1 MWYRRPRRRQQSI
14 LSFLQKKPAA
24 AAEGATPERP
34 PRPPTASV
42 AGIMERLVRPPQQQQ
57 GRDQNAS
64 QARHAEQRALP
75 VKNQTTSNEC
85 SRVLFSGSCNAE
97 YNRATMPIAE
107 IGSNITPLE
116 EPLKSLRPSMDEF
129 VRASTLSTELGSDQ
143 NPLPECPKNLSFESS
158 NKNCIGANLSFE
170 EFDVQTPQD
179 PSKGVLWR
187 SSRGA
192 DTPLTESD
200 SDRTPLQHPSKKFSL
215 LSSKTLFGPDSNCT
229 PTRGS
234 SEKISPGPSGLPY
247 IKATKLFTEFDSN
260 GTPSPNHFKKP
271 SSMFMND
278 KCVGAGAALFSEFD
292 SSPLKP
298 ETPAM
303 RAVIPRLKRVQEDQ
317 CVAISDPCSHFWG
330 PNKKVKP
337 AQCSP
342 DEKKVHDEIAESA
355 RSKFEWLN
363 PSNIKDANRRRPTDP
378 LYDKTT
384 LFIPPDALRKMS
396 TSQKQYWN
404 IKCKYMDVVLF
415 FKVGKFYELYEVDAE
430 VGQKELDW
438 KMTVSGVGKCRQVGI
453 SESGIDVAVEKLLAR
468 GYKVGR
474 IEQMESADQAKARG
488 SNSVI
493 QRKLVNVSTPSTVG
507 DSNIEADA
515 VHLLSLKEITLASN
529 GSRVYGFAFLDY
541 AALKIWVG
549 SVHDD
554 DTFAALG
561 ALLVGL
567 VIPFHWFNRL
577 EAIIINI
584 TFQVSPKEIIYETTG
599 LSKETHRLIKKY
611 ASAGSVKMQLTPLY
625 GLDFSDASE
634 IQMLVNS
641 RGYFKA
647 STTSWLSALDSSVN
661 KDSVIC
667 ALGGLISHLTR
678 LMLEDALKNGEV
690 LPYHVYRT
698 CLRMDGQTLVNLEI
712 FSNNFDGGSSGTLY
726 KHLNHCITPSGKR
739 LLRRWICHP
748 LKDTDAINERLNIV
762 EGFIQNCGLGAV
774 TLEHLRKVP
783 DLERLL
789 GRVKSTVGLSSVV
802 LLPFV
807 GEKILKRRI
816 KTFGM
821 LVKGLRVGIDLLD
834 ILQRQDHG
842 VSALSKAV
850 DIPTL
855 SSLGELICQFEEAID
870 NDFPRYQDHDVK
882 DNDANTLA
890 ILVEILVGK
899 ASEWS
904 LVINALSTIDVL
916 RSFAA
921 MTLSSFG
928 TMCRPKILQK
938 EKAPVLRMKGVWH
951 PYAFAESA
959 NGLVP
964 NDLSLGQDLSGQ
976 NRFALLLTGPNMGG
990 KSTIMRATCLAI
1002 VLAQLGCY
1010 VPCQTCELT
1019 LADAIFTRIG
1029 AMDRIMSGESTFLV
1043 ECTETASILEN
1054 ATEDSLVLLDE
1065 LGRGTS
1071 TFDGYAIAYAVFRHL
1086 VEVVRCRLLFATHYH
1101 SLTKEFASHP
1111 HITLQHM
1118 ACMLNPRNNGDG
1130 DGEKELTFL
1139 YRLTSGACPE
1149 SYGLQVATMAGLP
1162 RSIVERAAVAGEA
1175 MRSKIAGNFRTSEN
1189 RAEFSTLHEEWVRTI
1204 MAICSVKD
1212 VHLDEDTMATLFC
1225 VFHELKAD
1233 FRKGR

>member
-1 MWYRRPRRRQQSI
+1 MQPRRRQQQQQSI
-14 LSFLQKKPAA
+14 LSFLQKKPAWRNPA
-24 AAEGATPERP
+24 AAAEEEEEEGATPERP
-34 PRPPTASV
+34 PRPPAASV
-42 AGIMERLVRPPQQQQ
+42 AGIMERLVRPPQLQQ
-57 GRDQNAS
+57 GRDQGAS
-64 QARHAEQRALP
+64 QATHVEQRALP
-75 VKNQTTSNEC
+75 VKNQTPSNEC
-85 SRVLFSGSCNAE
+85 SSALFLGSCKAGGNK
-97 YNRATMPIAE
+97 ATMLIAE
-107 IGSNITPLE
+107 KGSDMTPLQ
-116 EPLKSLRPSMDEF
+116 EP
-129 VRASTLSTELGSDQ
+129 
-143 NPLPECPKNLSFESS
+143 PKSS
-158 NKNCIGANLSFE
+158 NNNCIGVNSSFE

-179 PSKGVLWR
+179 TSKTDFWR

-192 DTPLTESD
+192 DTPLTKSD
-200 SDRTPLQHPSKKFSL
+200 SDQTPLQHPSKKFSFV
-215 LSSKTLFGPDSNCT
+215 SPNGEYVRGTTLFGLDSNYT
-229 PTRGS
+229 PRQES
-234 SEKISPGPSGLPY
+234 SEKLSSGPSDLPY

-260 GTPSPNHFKKP
+260 GTPSQNHLKKL
-271 SSMFMND
+271 SSVPKND
-278 KCVGAGAALFSEFD
+278 KRIAAGAELFPEFD

-298 ETPAM
+298 ETPVM

-317 CVAISDPCSHFWG
+317 RVTTNDPCSPFWG
-330 PNKKVKP
+330 PNKKVKT
-337 AQCSP
+337 ALCSP
-342 DEKKVHDEIAESA
+342 IENKVHDEMAESA

-363 PSNIKDANRRRPTDP
+363 PSNIKDANRRRPADP

-430 VGQKELDW
+430 IGQKELDW
-438 KMTVSGVGKCRQVGI
+438 KMTISGVGKCRQVGI

-474 IEQMESADQAKARG
+474 IEQMESADQAKSRG

-493 QRKLVNVSTPSTVG
+493 LRKLVHVSTPSTVA
-507 DSNIEADA
+507 DNNIGADA

-561 ALLVGL
+561 ALLV
-567 VIPFHWFNRL
+567 
-577 EAIIINI
+577 
-584 TFQVSPKEIIYETTG
+584 QVSPKEIIYETSG

-625 GLDFSDASE
+625 GLYFSDASE
-634 IQMLVNS
+634 IQTLIDS

-647 STTSWLSALDSSVN
+647 STSSWLSALNSSVN
-661 KDSVIC
+661 RDAVIC
-667 ALGGLISHLTR
+667 ALGGL
-678 LMLEDALKNGEV
+678 LEDALKNGEV
-690 LPYHVYRT
+690 LAYHVYRT

-726 KHLNHCITPSGKR
+726 KHLNHCITPCGKR

-748 LKDTDAINERLNIV
+748 LKDIDAINERLDIV
-762 EGFIQNCGLGAV
+762 EGFIQNCGLGSV

-789 GRVKSTVGLSSVV
+789 GRVKSTVGLSSAV

-807 GEKILKRRI
+807 GEKILKKRI

-821 LVKGLRVGIDLLD
+821 LIKGLRVGIDLLD

-842 VSALSKAV
+842 ISALSKAV

-855 SSLGELICQFEEAID
+855 SSLGELIHHFEEAID
-870 NDFPRYQDHDVK
+870 DDFPRYQDHSVK
-882 DNDANTLA
+882 DDAANTLA
-890 ILVEILVGK
+890 MLVDVLVGK

-921 MTLSSFG
+921 MALSSFG
-928 TMCRPKILQK
+928 TMCRPNILLK
-938 EKAPVLRMKGVWH
+938 GKAPVLQMKGLWH

-1002 VLAQLGCY
+1002 VLAQASLFECIIEVASDLQLGCY
-1010 VPCQTCELT
+1010 VPCQSCELT

-1071 TFDGYAIAYAVFRHL
+1071 TFDGYAIAYGVFRHL
-1086 VEVVRCRLLFATHYH
+1086 VEAVRCRLLFATHYH
-1101 SLTKEFASHP
+1101 PLTKEFASHP
-1111 HITLQHM
+1111 HVTLHHM
-1118 ACMLNPRNNGDG
+1118 ACMLKPRNGGGGG

-1162 RSIVERAAVAGEA
+1162 RSIVERASAAGEM
-1175 MRSKIAGNFRTSEN
+1175 MRLKIAGNFRSSEE

-1204 MAICSVKD
+1204 VAIGGVKD
-1212 VHLDEDTMATLFC
+1212 AHLDEDTMDTLFC
-1225 VFHELKAD
+1225 VFHELKAH

>member
-1 MWYRRPRRRQQSI
+1 MQQPRRQQSI
-14 LSFLQKKPAA
+14 LAFLQRKPPAA
-24 AAEGATPERP
+24 KEDGATPEKP
-34 PRPPTASV
+34 PRPPAASV
-42 AGIMERLVRPPQQQQ
+42 AGIMERLVRPPQQ
-57 GRDQNAS
+57 GRDQDAS
-64 QARHAEQRALP
+64 QVRHVEQKVLP
-75 VKNQTTSNEC
+75 VKNQTPSNEC
-85 SRVLFSGSCNAE
+85 SSALFSGSCNGVD
-97 YNRATMPIAE
+97 NRATKLVAGKGSSMP
-107 IGSNITPLE
+107 PLQ
-116 EPLKSLRPSMDEF
+116 EPLKSLRSPTDEF
-129 VRASTLSTELGSDQ
+129 VRASMLFQELGSDQ
-143 NPLPECPKNLSFESS
+143 TLLPECPKKFPFESS
-158 NKNCIGANLSFE
+158 NNKCIQDNSSFE
-170 EFDVQTPQD
+170 EFDVQTPSQD

-187 SSRGA
+187 SSSGA
-192 DTPLTESD
+192 STPLTESD
-200 SDRTPLQHPSKKFSL
+200 SDKTPLQHPSKKFSL
-215 LSSKTLFGPDSNCT
+215 VSSNGEYVRATTLFQLDSNCT
-229 PTRGS
+229 PSREP
-234 SEKISPGPSGLPY
+234 SEKLPSGPSDLQY
-247 IKATKLFTEFDSN
+247 IKATNLFAELDSN
-260 GTPSPNHFKKP
+260 GTPSQNHLKKI
-271 SSMFMND
+271 SSVFMND
-278 KCVGAGAALFSEFD
+278 KRIGAGATLFSEFN

-298 ETPAM
+298 ETPLM
-303 RAVIPRLKRVQEDQ
+303 RAVTPRLKRVQEDQ
-317 CVAISDPCSHFWG
+317 RASSNDQCSPLWV
-330 PNKKVKP
+330 PNKKVKS

-342 DEKKVHDEIAESA
+342 AEKKVHSEMAESA

-363 PSNIKDANRRRPTDP
+363 PSNVKDANGRRPTDP

-384 LFIPPDALRKMS
+384 IFIPPDALRKMS

-404 IKCKYMDVVLF
+404 IKCKYMDIVLF
-415 FKVGKFYELYEVDAE
+415 FKVGKFYELYELDAE
-430 VGQKELDW
+430 IGQKELDW
-438 KMTVSGVGKCRQVGI
+438 KMTISGVGKCRQVGI

-493 QRKLVNVSTPSTVG
+493 QRKLVHVSTPSTVG
-507 DSNIEADA
+507 DSNIGADA
-515 VHLLSLKEITLASN
+515 VHLLSLKEIALTSN

-549 SVHDD
+549 SFHDD

-561 ALLVGL
+561 ALLV
-567 VIPFHWFNRL
+567 
-577 EAIIINI
+577 
-584 TFQVSPKEIIYETTG
+584 QVSPKEIIYETSG
-599 LSKETHRLIKKY
+599 LSKETHRSIRKY
-611 ASAGSVKMQLTPLY
+611 ASAGSVKMQMTPLY
-625 GLDFSDASE
+625 GIDLSEASE
-634 IQMLVNS
+634 IQMLVQS

-647 STTSWLSALDSSVN
+647 STSSWLSALDSSVN
-661 KDSVIC
+661 KDAVIC

-678 LMLEDALKNGEV
+678 LMLEDVLRNGEV
-690 LPYHVYRT
+690 LPYHVYTT

-748 LKDTDAINERLNIV
+748 LKDINAINERLDIV
-762 EGFIQNCGLGAV
+762 EGFIQNCGLGSV

-789 GRVKSTVGLSSVV
+789 GRVKSTVGLSSTV

-821 LVKGLRVGIDLLD
+821 LVKGFRIGFDLLD
-834 ILQRQDHG
+834 VLRRQDHG
-842 VSALSKAV
+842 ISALSKVADV
-850 DIPTL
+850 PTL
-855 SSLGELICQFEEAID
+855 STLNELIHQFEEAID
-870 NDFPRYQDHDVK
+870 NDFPRYQDHNVRD
-882 DNDANTLA
+882 DDANTLA
-890 ILVEILVGK
+890 ILVELFVGK

-928 TMCRPKILQK
+928 TMCRPNILLK
-938 EKAPVLRMKGVWH
+938 EKAPILKMKGLWH
-951 PYAFAESA
+951 PYAFAESV

-964 NDLSLGQDLSGQ
+964 NDLSLGHDLSGQ

-1010 VPCQTCELT
+1010 VPCQSCELT

-1043 ECTETASILEN
+1043 ECTETASILEKS
-1054 ATEDSLVLLDE
+1054 TEDSLVLLDE

-1111 HITLQHM
+1111 HVTLQHM
-1118 ACMLNPRNNGDG
+1118 SCVLKPRGGGHGD
-1130 DGEKELTFL
+1130 EELTFL

-1149 SYGLQVATMAGLP
+1149 SYGLQVATKAGLP
-1162 RSIVERAAVAGEA
+1162 RSILERAAVAGQM
-1175 MRSKIAGNFRTSEN
+1175 MRTKIAGNFRSSEE
-1189 RAEFSTLHEEWVRTI
+1189 RAEFSTLHEEWLRTI
-1204 MAICSVKD
+1204 LAIGGVKD
-1212 VHLDEDTMATLFC
+1212 ADLDEDTMDTLFC
-1225 VFHELKAD
+1225 VFHELKAH
-1233 FRKGR
+1233 FRKGE

>member
-1 MWYRRPRRRQQSI
+1 MQPRRQQHQQSI
-14 LSFLQKKPAA
+14 LSFLQKKPAWRNPA
-24 AAEGATPERP
+24 EEGATPEKP

-42 AGIMERLVRPPQQQQ
+42 AGIMERLVRPPQQ
-57 GRDQNAS
+57 GRDQDAS
-64 QARHAEQRALP
+64 QVRHVEQRALP
-75 VKNQTTSNEC
+75 VKNQTPSNEC
-85 SRVLFSGSCNAE
+85 SSALFSGSCNGVD
-97 YNRATMPIAE
+97 NRATKLIAE
-107 IGSNITPLE
+107 KGSSMALQ
-116 EPLKSLRPSMDEF
+116 EPLKSSRPSTNEF
-129 VRASTLSTELGSDQ
+129 VRASMLYPERSDQ
-143 NPLPECPKNLSFESS
+143 TPLPEYSKKLSFESS
-158 NKNCIGANLSFE
+158 NNKCIRDNSSFE
-170 EFDVQTPQD
+170 EFDVQTPQN
-179 PSKGVLWR
+179 PSKRVWR
-187 SSRGA
+187 SSSGA
-192 DTPLTESD
+192 STPLTESD
-200 SDRTPLQHPSKKFSL
+200 SDQTPLQHPSKKFSL
-215 LSSKTLFGPDSNCT
+215 VSSNGEYVRTTTLFGNDFNCT
-229 PTRGS
+229 PTREP
-234 SEKISPGPSGLPY
+234 SEKLSSVPSDLQY
-247 IKATKLFTEFDSN
+247 IKAKKLFTELDSN
-260 GTPSPNHFKKP
+260 GNPLQNHLKKF
-271 SSMFMND
+271 STVSMND
-278 KCVGAGAALFSEFD
+278 KCIGAGAVLFSEFD
-292 SSPLKP
+292 SSPLKL
-298 ETPAM
+298 ETPVM
-303 RAVIPRLKRVQEDQ
+303 RAVIPHLKRVQEEQCVTTNDQ
-317 CVAISDPCSHFWG
+317 CSPFWV
-330 PNKKVKP
+330 PNKKVKS

-342 DEKKVHDEIAESA
+342 AEKVHDEMAESA

-363 PSNIKDANRRRPTDP
+363 PSNIKDANGRRPTDP
-378 LYDKTT
+378 VYDKTT

-415 FKVGKFYELYEVDAE
+415 FKVGKFYELYELDAE
-430 VGQKELDW
+430 IGHKELDW

-488 SNSVI
+488 SNSVL
-493 QRKLVNVSTPSTVG
+493 QRKLVHVSTPSTVG
-507 DSNIEADA
+507 DSNIGADA

-549 SVHDD
+549 SFHDD
-554 DTFAALG
+554 NTFAALG
-561 ALLVGL
+561 ALLV
-567 VIPFHWFNRL
+567 
-577 EAIIINI
+577 
-584 TFQVSPKEIIYETTG
+584 QVSPKEIIYETSG
-599 LSKETHRLIKKY
+599 LSKETHRSIRKY

-625 GLDFSDASE
+625 GIDFSEASE
-634 IQMLVNS
+634 IQMLVHS

-647 STTSWLSALDSSVN
+647 PTSSWLSALESSAN
-661 KDSVIC
+661 KDAVIC

-678 LMLEDALKNGEV
+678 LMLEDVLKNGEV
-690 LPYHVYRT
+690 LPYHVYRM

-712 FSNNFDGGSSGTLY
+712 FNNNFDGGSSGSLY
-726 KHLNHCITPSGKR
+726 KHLNHCITQSGKR

-748 LKDTDAINERLNIV
+748 LKDIDAINERLDIV
-762 EGFIQNCGLGAV
+762 EGFIQNCGLGSL

-789 GRVKSTVGLSSVV
+789 GRVKSTVGLSSAV

-834 ILQRQDHG
+834 VLQRQDHG
-842 VSALSKAV
+842 ISALSKAV

-855 SSLGELICQFEEAID
+855 SSLSELIHQFEEAVD
-870 NDFPRYQDHDVK
+870 DDFPRYQDRNVK
-882 DNDANTLA
+882 DDDANTLA
-890 ILVEILVGK
+890 ILVELFVGK

-921 MTLSSFG
+921 MALSSFG
-928 TMCRPKILQK
+928 TMCRPNILLK
-938 EKAPVLRMKGVWH
+938 EKAPILKMKGLWH

-959 NGLVP
+959 NRLVP
-964 NDLSLGQDLSGQ
+964 NDLSLGHDLSGQ

-1010 VPCQTCELT
+1010 VPCQSCELT

-1101 SLTKEFASHP
+1101 PLTKEFAAHP
-1111 HITLQHM
+1111 HVTLQHM
-1118 ACMLNPRNNGDG
+1118 ACMLRPTSGGNG
-1130 DGEKELTFL
+1130 EEELTFL

-1149 SYGLQVATMAGLP
+1149 SYGLQVATKAGLP
-1162 RSIVERAAVAGEA
+1162 RSILGRASVAGQM
-1175 MRSKIAGNFRTSEN
+1175 MRSKIAGNFKSSEE

-1204 MAICSVKD
+1204 VAIGRVKD
-1212 VHLDEDTMATLFC
+1212 AHLDEDTMDTLFC
-1225 VFHELKAD
+1225 VFHELKAH